1 VCALYPQS
9 QHSSLV
15 PDPEG
20 LTVLSALATFQIASQ
35 YAPRNIPVSLALPIR
50 YAADGVR

>member
-1 VCALYPQS
+1 MYTEVLARVRLYPQS

-20 LTVLSALATFQIASQ
+20 LTVLSALATFFKQFLTVLAIHPLASE
-35 YAPRNIPVSLALPIR
+35 V
-50 YAADGVR
+50 